1 MSWNADWLEDNGS
14 GLLALYG
21 SRTAEDNIA
30 GDFTVSMVYTLDAH
44 QEVTRTIDFFTLKI
58 VDTIDCTTGDSW
70 AFTPE
75 TALTQNEVHY
85 IEDGGVLT
93 WTVPTPTT

>member
-1 MSWNADWLEDNGS
+1 
-14 GLLALYG
+14 
-21 SRTAEDNIA
+21 
-30 GDFTVSMVYTLDAH
+30 
-44 QEVTRTIDFFTLKI
+44 VTRTIDFFTVRI

-75 TALTQNEVHY
+75 TALPQNEVFY
-85 IEDGGVLT
+85 IEDGGDLT